1 MTAVGIPDML
11 YSIADRVVEST
22 PPETELAN
30 TTAIEC
36 DSIELVTEL
45 SVQSDVTVDDASQ
58 QYLADLNA
66 QYYTRSWHIALPAE
80 SAVSIDTPAPSSTPA
95 PVELT
100 PVESAPVELTSTPAP
115 VESAPVESASVPVE
129 LTSTPAP
136 VELTPAESAP
146 VESAYDQLDIP
157 ADNIEP
163 PRYISAAEFD
173 TELADSPEWLVMMII
188 VYHLDIGGNNIASI
202 FELADTTTNMTI
214 IGAINDPVRRTYD
227 ELRSEIEF
235 HADTD
240 ICDWINTAHILQA
253 PNVFAMLTNIHQIS
267 CRGCCGI
274 LIQVALTRPH
284 PYAAMMLMQQF
295 VDDYTGGRVYMP
307 IRTIMAAAAAAFAT
321 QEFDDVPVTRDPFS
335 LPANKSRCADICVI
349 CQEPCDVASPHDE
362 TDPASTTLAC
372 SHSFHMPC
380 IRLHYEGTTSKPTCP
395 SCRAD
400 IVMA

>member
-1 MTAVGIPDML
+1 MTAVGIPDMI

-100 PVESAPVELTSTPAP
+100 P
-115 VESAPVESASVPVE
+115 
-129 LTSTPAP
+129 
-136 VELTPAESAP
+136 AESAP

-188 VYHLDIGGNNIASI
+188 VYHLDIGGNIIASI

>member
-1 MTAVGIPDML
+1 MTAVGIRDMIS
-11 YSIADRVVEST
+11 SIADSVVEST

-30 TTAIEC
+30 TPAIEC

-45 SVQSDVTVDDASQ
+45 SVQSDFAGDDASQ

-66 QYYTRSWHIALPAE
+66 QYYTRSWHIAPPAE
-80 SAVSIDTPAPSSTPA
+80 SIPAPA
-95 PVELT
+95 PT
-100 PVESAPVELTSTPAP
+100 PVESTSVP
-115 VESAPVESASVPVE
+115 VESIPAPAPVESASVPVE
-129 LTSTPAP
+129 PASVPVEPAP
-136 VELTPAESAP
+136 AEY
-146 VESAYDQLDIP
+146 AYDQLDIP

-173 TELADSPEWLVMMII
+173 AELENAPEWLIMMIM
-188 VYHLDIGGNNIASI
+188 VYHLDIGGSNIASI

-253 PNVFAMLTNIHQIS
+253 PTVFTMLTNIHQIS

-274 LIQVALTRPH
+274 LIRVALTRPH
-284 PYAAMMLMQQF
+284 PYAAMLLMQQF
-295 VDDYTGGRVYMP
+295 VDDYPGGLVYMP
-307 IRTIMAAAAAAFAT
+307 ISTILVAAATAA

-335 LPANKSRCADICVI
+335 LPANTSRCADICVI

-362 TDPASTTLAC
+362 TDPESTTLAC